1 MLFSILWDVFKLI
14 HALHG
19 WLWSCEKIILAWK
32 HVSRIKATTW
42 RREQPNNIQVS
53 SEWICYA
60 VAKMK
65 NLLKCHFG
73 HNSTSMYCIG
83 KIFSVLDSLQSLLSK
98 YVTFWLIGCMQIY
111 KKRALWGVGFFGDT
125 LYEKLSLY
133 YKVWL
138 PHHFLL
144 LLQHNIPVFSFIH
157 LGWVIWMKTDHIC
170 KF

>member
-1 MLFSILWDVFKLI
+1 MFSILWDVFKLI

-98 YVTFWLIGCMQIY
+98 YVTSWLIGCMQIY
-111 KKRALWGVGFFGDT
+111 KKRALWGVGFFGT
-125 LYEKLSLY
+125 PCNSSFQSVSILCFNL
-133 YKVWL
+133 
-138 PHHFLL
+138 FLIL
-144 LLQHNIPVFSFIH
+144 VS
-157 LGWVIWMKTDHIC
+157 
-170 KF
+170 

>member
-111 KKRALWGVGFFGDT
+111 KKRALWGVGFFWDT
-125 LYEKLSLY
+125 LYNWKLSFTRLY
-133 YKVWL
+133 CHKVDIDV
-138 PHHFLL
+138 PALL
-144 LLQHNIPVFSFIH
+144 
-157 LGWVIWMKTDHIC
+157 IC
-170 KF
+170 KSFNWQKLRLAKQILQ